1 MAKSTTKRQPKQLPE
16 QTAEAAAAYE
26 TPEAAPLQEEQAAQP
41 LQMGHVPPL
50 RHQAH
55 QFRLGRRFCPHAL
68 NRGLLGLLPHL

>member
-41 LQMGHVPPL
+41 LSLIHI
-50 RHQAH
+50 
-55 QFRLGRRFCPHAL
+55 
-68 NRGLLGLLPHL
+68 